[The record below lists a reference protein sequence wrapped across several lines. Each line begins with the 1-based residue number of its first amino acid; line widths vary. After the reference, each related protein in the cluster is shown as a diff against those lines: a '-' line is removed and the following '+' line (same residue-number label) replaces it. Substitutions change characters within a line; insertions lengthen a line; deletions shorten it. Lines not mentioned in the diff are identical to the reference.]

1 MLHDIRC
8 PEPLP
13 AEPTQPTRREV
24 FNVWTSLSPFNATP
38 MTWWTGVWND
48 DGGSS
53 HRHQLLIISTSF
65 HKIQHPLNAPLIPSP
80 TESDSPIQ
88 KSTGPP
94 IDPPCV
100 VLRRS
105 PRDAWSWRIRSHSRC
120 PPHPSGLIQTSQV
133 QHGPIEP
140 PSKKTSSQ
148 LSDILSR
155 SPFWESRFL
164 LIIELRTS
172 LPKPHSWSQ
181 VMHTPT
187 EVKSNPIQSHSFS
200 ISIFQLWVE
209 LLWHKQLKSDKM
221 WCGAVSKN

>member
-1 MLHDIRC
+1 
-8 PEPLP
+8 
-13 AEPTQPTRREV
+13 
-24 FNVWTSLSPFNATP
+24 

-48 DGGSS
+48 DEGSS

-133 QHGPIEP
+133 QHGPTEP
-140 PSKKTSSQ
+140 PSKKNIIPTFRHPQ
-148 LSDILSR
+148 LVT
-155 SPFWESRFL
+155 FL
-164 LIIELRTS
+164 RIQVSTHHWICQNLTADLRLCT
-172 LPKPHSWSQ
+172 H
-181 VMHTPT
+181 
-187 EVKSNPIQSHSFS
+187 
-200 ISIFQLWVE
+200 
-209 LLWHKQLKSDKM
+209 QLKWNRIPSSPTVSLSPSSN
-221 WCGAVSKN
+221 CGWSFYDTNN

>member
-140 PSKKTSSQ
+140 PSKKNIIPTFRHPQQVTFLRIQVSTHHWIKDRPAKTSQ
-148 LSDILSR
+148 LISGYAHTNWSEI
-155 SPFWESRFL
+155 ESHPVPQFQYL
-164 LIIELRTS
+164 H
-172 LPKPHSWSQ
+172 LPI
-181 VMHTPT
+181 VG
-187 EVKSNPIQSHSFS
+187 
-200 ISIFQLWVE
+200 
-209 LLWHKQLKSDKM
+209 
-221 WCGAVSKN
+221 GAFMTQTIKIW